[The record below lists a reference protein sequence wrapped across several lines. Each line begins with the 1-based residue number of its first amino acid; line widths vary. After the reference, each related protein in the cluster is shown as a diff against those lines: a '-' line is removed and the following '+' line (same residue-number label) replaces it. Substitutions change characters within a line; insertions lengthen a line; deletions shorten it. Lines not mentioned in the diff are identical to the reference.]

1 MNVEEIKELKDKI
14 EILSKSYQI
23 EIGRLLLSN
32 GVQIDEN
39 KNGIFINLT
48 KVEQEVL
55 IKIKDYLAY
64 ANIQEDKLKNIE
76 NKQEELKD
84 YYFKNNNESEVKS
97 T

>member
-76 NKQEELKD
+76 NKH
-84 YYFKNNNESEVKS
+84 N
-97 T
+97 

>member
-32 GVQIDEN
+32 GVHIDEN

-48 KVEQEVL
+48 KVKPDVL
-55 IKIKDYLAY
+55 IKINEYITY
-64 ANIQEDKLKNIE
+64 ANMQEDKLKNIE
-76 NKQEELKD
+76 NEQEQLKD
-84 YYFKNNNESEVKS
+84 YYFKNSNETELKS